1 MTKIHALTGCSE
13 SSFLIFSLFFNL
25 SIYFGILKIKQIKN
39 NEIIIIKI
47 FKFDY

>member
-1 MTKIHALTGCSE
+1 MFDFVPNLDSSDEVCSL
-13 SSFLIFSLFFNL
+13 STFFNL